1 MIIPSFA
8 STPGVNK
15 APPSFASDRPSASR
29 KSSSSTPRGRPERG
43 RHGLS
48 RKLLEST
55 ASSTHFVRGI
65 YVSRYVHR
73 SYTLRSRHSFAT
85 GHEISERI
93 LFAAGFTYIRGAEW
107 MQPGIAVDEAE
118 ESEAT
123 GRIRLIFRS
132 LFFTT
137 PYRRLS
143 PRP

>member
-1 MIIPSFA
+1 MSI
-8 STPGVNK
+8 
-15 APPSFASDRPSASR
+15 
-29 KSSSSTPRGRPERG
+29 E
-43 RHGLS
+43 
-48 RKLLEST
+48 
-55 ASSTHFVRGI
+55 
-65 YVSRYVHR
+65 YVHR

-93 LFAAGFTYIRGAEW
+93 LFAAGFIYIRGAKW

-118 ESEAT
+118 EFEAT